1 MAQLLWGLCVPLVP
15 LQTHRWTRLHVVP
28 EQASL
33 ARREGLGTALP
44 THTAH
49 RKSPFLGEA
58 ERPRSP
64 FAAPTETFQIHSK
77 PQAGGNT
84 VQWIVRLT
92 LGCTLLVTFRTF
104 PSFSASFAAPLRND
118 LADHPTDGGLNA
130 LGFPTEPRRRGY
142 YKARLGACLL
152 DSDRGPHPRVDAAL
166 ELVKAW
172 SETRQLL
179 LRTRRQ

>member
-1 MAQLLWGLCVPLVP
+1 
-15 LQTHRWTRLHVVP
+15 
-28 EQASL
+28 
-33 ARREGLGTALP
+33 
-44 THTAH
+44 
-49 RKSPFLGEA
+49 
-58 ERPRSP
+58 
-64 FAAPTETFQIHSK
+64 
-77 PQAGGNT
+77 

-179 LRTRRQ
+179 LRTRRQENRTGGRALRSLGQPDVERWNKSASKIGDLGERMASAAPVGHPNRRPLRSGQVGWLVPPRGMSNQDTVWRNGQRRRE